1 MKKFSLSSAPL
12 ILLSAGVACVTAA
25 WAAPAWAFTPF
36 TVRNIEI
43 RGLEHI
49 APGTVY
55 NYLPIHIGEQVD
67 DQKAQQAIKDLYSTG
82 FFKDVTIARS
92 DNNLLVIVQERP
104 IISSIKMTGIKAFS
118 KSEVNGTLKGVGL
131 VDRHIFNHS
140 ILDQV
145 IHGLQEQYEGMGYY
159 NARIHARV
167 EKLPRNRVAIHIDA
181 KEGEQA
187 TIKQVTI
194 VGNHAFSESRLR
206 GLFSIG
212 APDAFSFFT
221 KNDRYSREKLMK
233 GLEKLHNFYLDRGY
247 LNFDVESTQV
257 QVTPDRRFVYITVNV
272 HEGNLYHIQSVG
284 LTGNLIVPRPELEK
298 LVEIKPGEVFSRAKI
313 NDTNSAIADKLGNL
327 GYAFANTTPVPKVN
341 EKTHEVALNF
351 EVDPGRKVYIRR
363 IEITGND
370 KSRDYVVR
378 RQFRQMEG
386 ALYDGALIRRSKMRL
401 QQTGF
406 YDKIETKTV
415 PVPGHPDQLDLD
427 VHVSERPTGSF
438 SIGVGYSNAQG
449 VLFNGSISQ
458 NNFMGTGN
466 ALSFSA
472 NVGGLG
478 TAYNLSFTDPYF
490 TPDGISLGVNL
501 YRNDTN
507 LSTLMVAPY
516 QEIDYGATVTLG
528 IPVMQ
533 YVYDYM
539 SLGFS
544 NTNINLTSGSP
555 QIYTD
560 YVNRFG
566 NTATAVTVGNDLTY
580 DSRNSPIFPT
590 KGVYGTLSLRAAV
603 PPAKLRWYKAEVKA
617 EYYHPITSWL
627 TGGLSGRYGFINGY
641 GGLGVPFFNN
651 YYMGG
656 PTTLPGY
663 QTYALGPQIGGY
675 PVGGTRELLFNA
687 NLYFPLPGL
696 ADNNN
701 FRMSVFLASGWVYGV
716 NSNTSGSIYNY
727 SNNYF
732 PNLSEMRTTAGIG
745 FMWISPMGPLRLSL
759 AVPLDKKPG
768 DLTQPLQFTVGN
780 NF

>member
-1 MKKFSLSSAPL
+1 MKKYSLSLASPV
-12 ILLSAGVACVTAA
+12 ILAAGVACVTAA
-25 WAAPAWAFTPF
+25 WAIPAWAFTPF
-36 TVRNIEI
+36 TVKNIEI

-55 NYLPIHIGEQVD
+55 NYLPIHIGDQVD
-67 DQKAQQAIKDLYSTG
+67 DQQAQQAIKALYSTG

-92 DNNLLVIVQERP
+92 GGTLLVIVQERP
-104 IISSIKMTGIKAFS
+104 IIASIHLKGIKAFS
-118 KSEVNGTLKGVGL
+118 KSEVNGTLKGLGL
-131 VDRHIFNHS
+131 VDRRIFNRS
-140 ILDQV
+140 VLDQV
-145 IHGLQEQYEGMGYY
+145 VRGLQEQYEGMGYY
-159 NARIHARV
+159 NAKIHARV

-181 KEGEQA
+181 QEGEQA

-206 GLFSIG
+206 GLFSVG
-212 APDAFSFFT
+212 APNAFSFFT
-221 KNDRYSREKLMK
+221 KNDRYSREKLMR

-247 LNFDVESTQV
+247 LNFDVESSQV
-257 QVTPDRRFVYITVNV
+257 QVSPDRRFVYITINV
-272 HEGNLYHIQSVG
+272 HEGDVYHVQSVN
-284 LTGNLIVPRPELEK
+284 LSGNLIVPKPELEK
-298 LVEIKPGEVFSRAKI
+298 LVEIKPGDLFSRAKI
-313 NDTNSAIADKLGNL
+313 NDTNSAIANKLGNL

-341 EKTHEVALNF
+341 AKTHEVALNF

-363 IEITGND
+363 IEITGNN

-386 ALYDGALIRRSKMRL
+386 ALYNGALIKRSKMRL

-406 YDKIETKTV
+406 YDKINTKTV

-438 SIGVGYSNAQG
+438 SIGVGYSNAYG
-449 VLFNGSISQ
+449 IMFNGSVSQ

-466 ALSFSA
+466 ALAFSA
-472 NVGGLG
+472 NVSGLG

-490 TPDGISLGVNL
+490 TPDGVSLGFNL
-501 YRNDTN
+501 YMNNTN
-507 LSTLMVAPY
+507 LSILSVAPY
-516 QEIDYGATVTLG
+516 QEIDYGGTVTLG

-544 NTNINLTSGSP
+544 NTTINLFSNSP
-555 QIYTD
+555 YIYQN
-560 YVNRFG
+560 YVNTFG
-566 NTATAVTVGNDLTY
+566 RTATALTVGDTLTY

-590 KGVYGTLSLRAAV
+590 KGFYGSLSLKAAV
-603 PPAKLRWYKAEVKA
+603 PPAKLRWYKTEIKA
-617 EYYHPITSWL
+617 DYYHPINSWL
-627 TGGLSGRYGFINGY
+627 TAGVGGRYGFINGY
-641 GGLGVPFFNN
+641 GGKQVPFFNN
-651 YYMGG
+651 YYLGG

-663 QTYALGPQIGGY
+663 QTYSLGPQVGGY
-675 PVGGTRELLFNA
+675 PVGGTRELLFNTS
-687 NLYFPLPGL
+687 LYFPLPGL
-696 ADNNN
+696 ASDSN
-701 FRMSVFLASGWVYGV
+701 FRMSLFLASGWVYGV
-716 NSNTSGSIYNY
+716 EANTSGSVYNY

-732 PNLSEMRTTAGIG
+732 PGLGQMRTTAGVG
-745 FMWISPMGPLRLSL
+745 FLWISPMGPLRLSL
-759 AVPLDKKPG
+759 AVPLNKRPG

>member
-1 MKKFSLSSAPL
+1 MKKFSLSSASPVFL
-12 ILLSAGVACVTAA
+12 AASVACVSAV

-36 TVRNIEI
+36 TVKNIEI

-92 DNNLLVIVQERP
+92 DDNLLVIVQERP
-104 IISSIKMTGIKAFS
+104 IISSIKMEGIKAFS

-131 VDRHIFNHS
+131 VERHIFNRS

-145 IHGLQEQYEGMGYY
+145 VHGLQEQYEGMGYY
-159 NARIHARV
+159 NAKIHARV
-167 EKLPRNRVAIHIDA
+167 IKLPRNRVAIHIDA

-212 APDAFSFFT
+212 APDAFSFFS
-221 KNDRYSREKLMK
+221 KNNRYSREKLMK
-233 GLEKLHNFYLDRGY
+233 GLEKLHNYYLDRGY
-247 LNFDVESTQV
+247 LNFDVESSQV

-272 HEGNLYHIQSVG
+272 HEGSLYHIQSVHLSG
-284 LTGNLIVPRPELEK
+284 DLVVPKPELEK
-298 LVEIKPGEVFSRAKI
+298 LMEIRAGDVFSRAKI
-313 NDTNSAIADKLGNL
+313 NDTNSAIAEKLGNL
-327 GYAFANTTPVPKVN
+327 GYAFANTTPVPKVDA
-341 EKTHEVALNF
+341 KTHEVALNF
-351 EVDPGRKVYIRR
+351 EVNPGRKVYIRR

-386 ALYDGALIRRSKMRL
+386 ALYDGALIRRSKLRL

-406 YDKIETKTV
+406 YDKINTKTV

-427 VHVSERPTGSF
+427 VDVSERPTGSF

-449 VLFNGSISQ
+449 ILFNGSISQ

-478 TAYNLSFTDPYF
+478 TAYNLSFTDPYV
-490 TPDGISLGVNL
+490 TPDGISLGFSL
-501 YRNDTN
+501 YRNNTN
-507 LSTLMVAPY
+507 LSILSVAPY
-516 QEIDYGATVTLG
+516 QEIDYGGTATLG

-533 YVYDYM
+533 YIYDYM

-544 NTNINLTSGSP
+544 NTTINLFANP
-555 QIYTD
+555 PAIYSQ
-560 YVNRFG
+560 YVQTFG
-566 NTATAVTVGNDLTY
+566 NTATALTVGNALTF

-590 KGVYGTLSLRAAV
+590 KGFYGSLALKAAV
-603 PPAKLRWYKAEVKA
+603 PPAKLRWYKAEIKA
-617 EYYHPITSWL
+617 DYYHPITSWL

-641 GGLGVPFFNN
+641 GGLSVPFFNN

-663 QTYALGPQIGGY
+663 QTYSLGPQVGGY

-687 NLYFPLPGL
+687 SLYFPLPGL

-701 FRMSVFLASGWVYGV
+701 FRMSLFAASGWVYGV
-716 NSNTSGSIYNY
+716 NSDASGNNY
-727 SNNYF
+727 SYNNQYF
-732 PNLSEMRTTAGIG
+732 PSLGQMRTTVGVG
-745 FMWISPMGPLRLSL
+745 FLWISPMGPLRLSL
-759 AVPLDKKPG
+759 AVPLNRHPN

>member
-1 MKKFSLSSAPL
+1 MKKFSLTSPTPL
-12 ILLSAGVACVTAA
+12 VLASGIACMAA
-25 WAAPAWAFTPF
+25 VWAAPAWAFTPF
-36 TVRNIEI
+36 TVKNIEI
-43 RGLEHI
+43 RGLQHI

-55 NYLPIHIGEQVD
+55 NYLPIHIGEEVD

-92 DNNLLVIVQERP
+92 DDNLLVVVQERP
-104 IISSIKMTGIKAFS
+104 IIASIKMHGIKAFS
-118 KSEVNGTLKGVGL
+118 KTEVEGTLKGIGL
-131 VDRHIFNHS
+131 VDRHIFNQS
-140 ILDQV
+140 ILDEV
-145 IHGLQEQYEGMGYY
+145 VHGLQQQYEGMGYY
-159 NARIHARV
+159 NAKIHAKV
-167 EKLPRNRVAIHIDA
+167 QKLPRNRVAIAIDA
-181 KEGEQA
+181 QEGEQA

-221 KNDRYSREKLMK
+221 KNDRYSQEKLMK
-233 GLEKLHNFYLDRGY
+233 GLEALHNFYLDRGY
-247 LNFDVESTQV
+247 LNFDIESSQV
-257 QVTPDRRFVYITVNV
+257 QVTPDRRFVYITVNI
-272 HEGNLYHIQSVG
+272 HEGPVYHIKSVN
-284 LTGNLIVPRPELEK
+284 LSGNLVLPKPELEK
-298 LVEIKPGEVFSRAKI
+298 LVEIHPGEVFSRAKI

-327 GYAFANTTPVPKVN
+327 GYAFANTTPVPTVD
-341 EKTHEVALNF
+341 EKTREVALNF

-370 KSRDYVVR
+370 RSRDYVVR
-378 RQFRQMEG
+378 RQFRQLEG
-386 ALYDGALIRRSKMRL
+386 SLYNGAQIKRSKERL

-406 YDKIETKTV
+406 YDKVDTKTV
-415 PVPGHPDQLDLD
+415 PVPGHPDQMNLD

-438 SIGVGYSNAQG
+438 SLGVGYSNAQG
-449 VLFNGSISQ
+449 ILFNGSISQ

-478 TAYNLSFTDPYF
+478 TAFNLSFTDPYF
-490 TPDGISLGVNL
+490 TPDGISLGFNL

-507 LSTLMVAPY
+507 LSSLAVAPY
-516 QEIDYGATVTLG
+516 QEIDYGATGTLG

-539 SLGFS
+539 SLGYS
-544 NTNINLTSGSP
+544 NTTINLTSGSP
-555 QIYTD
+555 AIYNN
-560 YVNRFG
+560 YVNDFG
-566 NTATAVTVGNDLTY
+566 NKTTAVTVGNSLVY

-590 KGVYGTLSLRAAV
+590 KGLYTSLDLKAAV
-603 PPAKLRWYKAEVKA
+603 PPGKLKWYKAEVKA
-617 EYYHPITSWL
+617 DYYHPITSWL

-641 GGLGVPFFNN
+641 GGKPVPFFNN
-651 YYMGG
+651 YYLGG

-663 QTYALGPQIGGY
+663 QTYALGPQVGGY

-687 NLYFPLPGL
+687 SLYFPLPGL
-696 ADNNN
+696 ADNHN
-701 FRMSVFLASGWVYGV
+701 FRMSLFAASGWVYGV
-716 NSNTSGSIYNY
+716 QSNTDGSVYNY
-727 SNNYF
+727 TNNYF
-732 PNLSEMRTTAGIG
+732 PSLGEMRTTAGIG
-745 FMWISPMGPLRLSL
+745 FLWISPLGPLRLSL
-759 AVPLDKKPG
+759 AIPLDKKPG